1 VKLKAE
7 KDIAGNLREVLAVLK
22 SKIEQNKGDPLEEEI
37 KLVKNECLK
46 HNVKSIIRLSSNL
59 Y

>member
-46 HNVKSIIRLSSNL
+46 HQVKSIIRLSSNL

>member
-1 VKLKAE
+1 MKLKAE

-46 HNVKSIIRLSSNL
+46 HQVKSIIRLSSNL